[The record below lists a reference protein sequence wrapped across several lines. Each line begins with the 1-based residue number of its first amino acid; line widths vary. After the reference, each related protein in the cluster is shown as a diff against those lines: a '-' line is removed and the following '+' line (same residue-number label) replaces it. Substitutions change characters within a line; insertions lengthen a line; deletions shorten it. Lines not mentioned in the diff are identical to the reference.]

1 MSMITFLSLTTDFSR
16 ERPLG
21 VGVGVGVG
29 VGHSDEEVR
38 LRPLRQGTNVIKLF
52 TAIIYEL

>member
-1 MSMITFLSLTTDFSR
+1 MSMNTFLSITTDFSR

-29 VGHSDEEVR
+29 VGHGDEEVR

-52 TAIIYEL
+52 RP